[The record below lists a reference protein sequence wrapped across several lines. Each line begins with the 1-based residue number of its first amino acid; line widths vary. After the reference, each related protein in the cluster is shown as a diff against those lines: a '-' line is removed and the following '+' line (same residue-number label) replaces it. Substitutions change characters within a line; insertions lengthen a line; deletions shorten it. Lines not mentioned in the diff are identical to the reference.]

1 MTPKWF
7 KIRTYSIIRDSSLF
21 FNIKSQAR
29 YILTVQ
35 RTTSSLY
42 HPLTLPPHSTD
53 DQTEACTTFSWLLI
67 SCLLNIASCL
77 ASNKHF

>member
-7 KIRTYSIIRDSSLF
+7 KIRSYSIIRDSSLF
-21 FNIKSQAR
+21 FNINSQAR

-42 HPLTLPPHSTD
+42 HPLTLPPTPLM
-53 DQTEACTTFSWLLI
+53 TKL
-67 SCLLNIASCL
+67 
-77 ASNKHF
+77 KHARLSVGF